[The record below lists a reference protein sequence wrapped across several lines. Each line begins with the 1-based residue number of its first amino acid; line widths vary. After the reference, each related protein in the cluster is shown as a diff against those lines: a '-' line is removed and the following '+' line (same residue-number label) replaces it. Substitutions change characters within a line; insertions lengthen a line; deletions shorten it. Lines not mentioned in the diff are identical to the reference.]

1 MHPDSVG
8 LYFRGGFKDCAR
20 LHLGNFRKSDA
31 EAATAMT
38 KHRIE
43 FVQLVNTARNVFHS
57 YADLVR
63 EFVLLRVICRQKFM
77 EWRGEKADRRGQNF
91 EGCEDSNE
99 IVAPIRKEIGQGT
112 CPLGF
117 RARKNH
123 IAHPVH
129 SAPPPKQELCPGNA

>member
-77 EWRGEKADRRGQNF
+77 EWRVEEADRRRQNF
-91 EGCEDSNE
+91 ELHVNYNEDAA
-99 IVAPIRKEIGQGT
+99 VTQK
-112 CPLGF
+112 
-117 RARKNH
+117 H
-123 IAHPVH
+123 V
-129 SAPPPKQELCPGNA
+129 